1 MKMTTALL
9 DPRFQGDNFDRNM
22 KIVEQVKEIAIRQ
35 AVTPGQIALAWLLHQ
50 GDDIV
55 PIPGTKRVKYIEENA
70 KASEISLSSEELAQ
84 LNRIAPVG
92 RTSGDRYTDER
103 MTWIDAVLII
113 LSCLLFVFRKYS
125 Q

>member
-35 AVTPGQIALAWLLHQ
+35 AATPGQIALAWLLHQ
-50 GDDIV
+50 GDDIL

-70 KASEISLSSEELAQ
+70 KASEISLSSEELSQ
-84 LNRIAPVG
+84 LNDIAPVG
-92 RTSGDRYTDER
+92 GTSGDRYTDER
-103 MTWIDAVLII
+103 MSWIDA
-113 LSCLLFVFRKYS
+113 S
-125 Q
+125 